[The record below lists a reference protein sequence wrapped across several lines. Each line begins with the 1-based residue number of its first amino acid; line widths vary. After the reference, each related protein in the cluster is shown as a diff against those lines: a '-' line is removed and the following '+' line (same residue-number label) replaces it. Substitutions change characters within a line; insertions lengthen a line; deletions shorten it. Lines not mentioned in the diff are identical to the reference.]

1 MENLSK
7 KDILKVLSN
16 TVQLNNYIK
25 YSGSNYNQGC
35 KTSLEEYLQ
44 GNKNTSNIK
53 ITPEDYPNILNKF
66 NDLYNDFQETIEDR
80 INAIVED
87 SISTINLD
95 KFQSIKTKE
104 QYNQVLQFVE
114 KSMKKSLSSNLF
126 GTDEEDVQ
134 FPNFLP
140 MRERLALLVKSV
152 KLANSV
158 IEDTVRIQ
166 TESRN
171 LNGNITT
178 GLQYDNDQSRTLGTG
193 MATVYDRVPQ
203 GRGRCDGHT
212 RDLGESSSQSG
223 QGSRTEGR
231 GDGETLRD
239 EQSTTNDIEH
249 NGADAV
255 AQSETTIRRK
265 NGERTDNIH
274 QQMVGRLV
282 ETLPTLTNKYQN
294 TLKQLNSLKNQLNG
308 NSETLPKI
316 NVITANKVFLCDF
329 DKLYNS
335 DKNGIKMNETS
346 QQKVVFNCASQFSV
360 NIDGLEVQYSFIHQL
375 GTGKQ
380 GILDKLNE
388 IANNPQHELHDITK
402 NQVLPY
408 LKTCV
413 KIKELSKE
421 CQSLM
426 DKIQSL
432 QEDLS
437 NQVIEQ
443 DEIITREHQSI
454 EYICNQI
461 TQSNE
466 KKSDIYYIL
475 SLENDNKEDALKQ
488 YYMDN
493 GTDIDSEILDEGIL
507 INSITYSWNDIINEI
522 YRQIKENVYLSE
534 IEQEPIIKPQAT
546 DEPIQKTDNIIEEPS
561 LELCFKV
568 NDIIPLLDSSP
579 SAPYKPFV
587 IESISQN
594 EVTLRD
600 LEFAYPV
607 YEKRSIEE
615 IQCAYD
621 DVIKNNSNF
630 DFSLKKCEDTHNLR
644 ISNKFDYDG
653 EEYLIR
659 RIDENANFC
668 WCQSEKGNDIFLNIN
683 QAVEL
688 KNKTIDKWKDI
699 TRKGNN
705 VIGNAVFKYIPQ
717 KQFIKLDT
725 DTALKIAKELEKKIK
740 YSGKVNPKDNTITL
754 TISKNDWNTF
764 NDIKKSIKDISKPK
778 TPQTKVKLKDVFYE
792 MVSTYDTEFTVDD
805 LLKLPLE
812 KQQKIADMYKQ
823 SEPFDIDNHYELDY
837 NILVQINV
845 AINESRLNETPII
858 SDLLNNGYKVL
869 STYIKNAEDIIYDEF
884 DESNHNITNFDIVRA
899 TYSIRLIN
907 PNGETM
913 SFDGYYKIE
922 QAINDPTNTFF
933 TQKKEVHG
941 LYDKLSKIFPKFM
954 ENNCIYSKY
963 STENYEPLA
972 LEKINS
978 NQISVAHYYEQNG
991 DLMRDPEIVF
1001 NVDYDNKTLTPMEY
1015 YNDGLGNADLVE
1027 TEQST
1032 NKTLQKDL
1040 IDFSNTWF
1048 NTIKNQGYA
1057 LERELILHEFQDE
1070 VHDVYVNYHNN
1081 EVISI
1086 NCDERVQANFI
1097 EKNNINIKPIEPTET
1112 IIDIPPEDIKP
1123 AESIEEP
1130 TSIVEEPKPTENSQ
1144 NVEHK
1149 ENTLIEVSNEE
1160 LNEVAYS
1167 LQRNG
1172 SFDFISPNN
1181 NEIKSIKYNE
1191 NNDSYFMINNY
1202 DNSIINFDNNFTKVR
1217 NAIKDLLSQGYGYE
1231 GKEPLQIQ
1239 VQEVSKDK
1247 PKNIPKTDEPP
1258 TIEVISDTS
1267 IAESVHKSK
1276 KKSTTKKSSSRKAKG
1291 NKKLTASELYEKFY
1305 KVEDIKPIDVIQDEV
1320 LIGDKVTY
1328 HSTLTESEHTTI
1340 VDRYNNNINA
1350 IKTLRQ
1356 VEEEHRYATPQEQ
1369 EIMSKYAGWGGVA
1382 QAFDTL
1388 QNDTA
1393 WKNRSIELKSLL
1405 TDEEYKSAIQST
1417 NTSFYTS
1424 PEIIN
1429 SMYKALKNF
1438 GFEGGNMLEP
1448 SMATG
1453 NFFSNMPNNI
1463 MNNSKLYGVEI
1474 DDISGRIAKQLYP
1487 DANIKITGFE
1497 NTTYSNNSFDIAIG
1511 NVPFGNFSVSDQEY
1525 NKNNFLIHDYFFAKA
1540 IDKVK
1545 PTGVIAFVTS
1555 SGTMDKEND
1564 SVRKYIAERC
1574 DLIGAIR
1581 LPNNAFDNAGTSVTS
1596 DIIFLQK
1603 RDTLT
1608 TIEPDWVKTSSF
1620 EGNISINNYFEE
1632 NPDMVLGELKV
1643 VSGRFGN
1650 QLTVAPNKDTPLSE
1664 QLDKA
1669 IQNLH
1674 LPTPMKQSIEVD
1686 TQNQTNGKVIPANP
1700 DVKNFTY
1707 TQIGD
1712 DIYYRSNEIMVQ
1724 QNLKGKTL
1732 EKVIGLNSI
1741 RNAMNNLL
1749 EAQERNCSD
1758 EELKALQDNLNTI
1771 YDNYTNRLGTSINS
1785 RGSKSAFK
1793 NDVEYN
1799 TICALE
1805 SYSGKDN
1812 NDNPI
1817 YEKSDIFSKRT
1828 IRPTLDVS
1836 ITSVHDTLQISLN
1849 NKGCV
1854 DIEYMTELAQ
1864 KHINESYTADKIVDE
1879 LSEHIFIN
1887 PIKHNETDI
1896 YSGYE
1901 TKEEYLSGNI
1911 REKIKIAESFNKNGD
1926 YDKNIS
1932 ALEDVLPPIIPAE
1945 EITAQIGATWIDTS
1959 DYELFMKEVLNTIN
1973 HHEVSRTPSGSYHI
1987 SNKTMENTLASTSVW
2002 GVEQLQSVEIF
2013 EKLLN
2018 HSTIQIK
2025 EVDKNQP
2032 KDEKGNYRY
2041 VVNKE
2046 ATQNANDKAEKM
2058 KNEFSNWL
2066 WQTPER
2072 REKYQQRYNELF
2084 NSIKGR
2090 TYDGSYL
2097 TFPNMSTDITLK
2109 SHQKNAIAR
2118 AISNGNT
2125 LLAHAVGAGKS
2136 FEMIA
2141 TVMEKKRLG
2150 LLSKA
2155 CVTVPN
2161 SLVMQMYNEWKRL
2174 YPTANILVATDIK
2187 TKADREK
2194 FVAQSATGNFDA
2206 VIISHDSFRSIP
2218 MSNEFTV
2225 EYINKQIDT
2234 LEQSLN
2240 ERKAN
2245 GDRISIKDI
2254 QSSIKRLKKKLED
2267 IATNK
2272 KDDSLAFD
2280 KIGFD
2285 ALVVDEAHVFKNAM
2299 INTKMTNVK
2308 GVASKSGSA
2317 MANDMAM
2324 KCEYLNK
2331 LTNYQN
2337 VVFATGTPVS
2347 NSMTEFY
2354 TMQNYLRPD
2363 ILEKCGIK
2371 TFDDWASV
2379 FGNTVTQLEPKPAGD
2394 GYRMASR
2401 FCEFCNVPEMMNQYL
2416 QFADVINRE
2425 QLDIPNLPTIE
2436 TGNMQVIKATP
2447 SKEQL
2452 AIVKELADRSE
2463 AIHNGAVNPKDDN
2476 HLKITNEAR
2485 LLGLDACCLDKNIP
2499 INPNGKI
2506 SKCIDKVEEIYN
2518 QSKDNVQA
2526 IFCDI
2531 AINSVDGEGNPRFSA
2546 YDHIKNELIKRGIP
2560 ADEICLANDAQ
2571 NPTDK
2576 AIMLNQ
2582 LQNAQKRIVIA
2593 STSKMGTGA
2602 NFQNHLKAIHN
2613 LDIPWRPSDYEQ
2625 RLGRILRQGN
2635 QNKEIGV
2642 YQYLT
2647 ERTFDAYMLNVVA
2660 TKQKFIGQIS
2670 NIENGVSKVGRTAS
2684 DVDELTLTYQEMQ
2697 SIASGDPRIKEK
2709 IQLDIEV
2716 AKLRNEQSNHNKTV
2730 IQYKRLADEIPQKI
2744 INVENNLQ
2752 KATIDLSTY
2761 QTNYETMQNAPHY
2774 EDKKPFQITLNG
2786 TEYTDR
2792 KSAGEALEPLI
2803 NKAIYSG
2810 NPTQTIGNY
2819 CGFSLKIEKSN
2830 NYLTENPSYD
2840 IVLTAKL
2847 QYRLSVELNSNH
2859 VSGTGAIT
2867 RLENFA
2873 KSEFN
2878 ITVNQLTT
2886 SIEKLQSDLANAI
2899 DGSTKPFEKVDL
2911 LKQKEERLSELNAYL
2926 SRPVNEIISDD
2937 IEEVAEIQE
2946 TQSKYEEVK
2955 PIKEEPS
2962 IEQKNSK
2969 AYNEMSEF
2977 FKKDTKFLIENT
2989 PFLVK
2994 STDTNSITIQNMNIT
3009 SNIKTFNWD
3018 NFKVLTQQN
3027 KVTIDNSIK
3036 DKSIEKKK
3044 KILKR

>member
-1 MENLSK
+1 MGNLSER
-7 KDILKVLSN
+7 DILKVLSN
-16 TVQLNNYIK
+16 TEELNNYIK
-25 YSGSNYNQGC
+25 YAGSNYNQDC
-35 KTSLEEYLQ
+35 KSSLENYLQ
-44 GNKNTSNIK
+44 GDKNINSIM
-53 ITPEDYPNILNKF
+53 ITPEDYPNIITQF

-95 KFQSIKTKE
+95 KLQSIKTKE

-114 KSMKKSLSSNLF
+114 KSIKKSLNNNLF
-126 GTDEEDVQ
+126 GIDEEDIQ
-134 FPNFLP
+134 FPNFLT

-152 KLANSV
+152 KLANFV
-158 IEDTVRIQ
+158 IDDTVRIQ
-166 TESRN
+166 KESRN

-178 GLQYDNDQSRTLGTG
+178 GLQYDNSQSRTLGTG
-193 MATVYDRVPQ
+193 VATVHDRVQQ
-203 GRGRCDGHT
+203 GRGGRDEHT

-223 QGSRTEGR
+223 QGSRTEG
-231 GDGETLRD
+231 GGNGETLRE
-239 EQSTTNDIEH
+239 EQSKTNDIEY
-249 NGADAV
+249 NGIDEV
-255 AQSETTIRRK
+255 AHSQTTIR
-265 NGERTDNIH
+265 GEDGKRTDNLH

-282 ETLPTLTNKYQN
+282 KTLPTLTNKYQVI
-294 TLKQLNSLKNQLNG
+294 LKELNLLRNQLNG
-308 NSETLPKI
+308 NSEILPKI
-316 NVITANKVFLCDF
+316 NVITANKLILCDF
-329 DKLYNS
+329 DKLSNS
-335 DKNGIKMNETS
+335 DRNGVKINETS
-346 QQKVVFNCASQFSV
+346 QQKVIFNCASQFSV
-360 NIDGLEVQYSFIHQL
+360 NIDGLEVEYNFIHQL

-380 GILDKLNE
+380 GILDKLDE

-413 KIKELSKE
+413 KIQELSKE
-421 CQSLM
+421 CQSLN
-426 DKIQSL
+426 DKIQLL

-437 NQVIEQ
+437 NQVIQQNELIQ
-443 DEIITREHQSI
+443 KEHQSI
-454 EYICNQI
+454 EYICTQI

-507 INSITYSWNDIINEI
+507 IDNIIYSWNDIFAEI
-522 YRQIKENVYLSE
+522 DRQIQENIYLLE
-534 IEQEPIIKPQAT
+534 IEQEPTAESQPI
-546 DEPIQKTDNIIEEPS
+546 DEHIQEQETQF
-561 LELCFKV
+561 ELSFKV
-568 NDIIPLLDSSP
+568 NDIIPLLDNSP
-579 SAPYKPFV
+579 SSQYKPFV
-587 IESISQN
+587 IENISEN
-594 EVTLRD
+594 EVSLRD

-607 YEKRSIEE
+607 YVKHSIEE
-615 IQCAYD
+615 VQRAYN

-630 DFSLKKCEDTHNLR
+630 DFSLKQYKENHGLR
-644 ISNKFDYDG
+644 TLNKFDYNND
-653 EEYLIR
+653 EYLIR

-668 WCQSEKGNDIFLNIN
+668 WCQSEKGNSVFFNID
-683 QAVEL
+683 QVIEL
-688 KNKTIDKWKDI
+688 KNKTLNKWKNI
-699 TRKGNN
+699 TIKNN
-705 VIGNAVFKYIPQ
+705 NIIGNTVFKYIPK
-717 KQFIKLDT
+717 KQYIKLDT
-725 DTALKIAKELEKKIK
+725 DTALAIAKELEKKIK
-740 YSGKVNPKDNTITL
+740 YSGKVNQDDTITL
-754 TISKNDWNTF
+754 TISKNDRDIFT
-764 NDIKKSIKDISKPK
+764 DIKKSIENSNKEVSPENLVSKSK
-778 TPQTKVKLKDVFYE
+778 N
-792 MVSTYDTEFTVDD
+792 DT
-805 LLKLPLE
+805 
-812 KQQKIADMYKQ
+812 
-823 SEPFDIDNHYELDY
+823 S
-837 NILVQINV
+837 
-845 AINESRLNETPII
+845 
-858 SDLLNNGYKVL
+858 
-869 STYIKNAEDIIYDEF
+869 
-884 DESNHNITNFDIVRA
+884 ITNAQENR
-899 TYSIRLIN
+899 
-907 PNGETM
+907 
-913 SFDGYYKIE
+913 
-922 QAINDPTNTFF
+922 
-933 TQKKEVHG
+933 
-941 LYDKLSKIFPKFM
+941 LYDKLSKLFPNFM
-954 ENNCIYSKY
+954 ENNCVYSKY
-963 STENYEPLA
+963 SAENYEPLA
-972 LEKINS
+972 LEKINL
-978 NQISVAHYYEQNG
+978 NQISIAHYYEQNG

-1001 NVDYDNKTLTPMEY
+1001 NVDYDNNTLTPVEY
-1015 YNDGLGNADLVE
+1015 YNDGLSSVDLVE
-1027 TEQST
+1027 TEQGI
-1032 NKTLQKDL
+1032 NKSLQQDL
-1040 IDFSNTWF
+1040 INFSNTWF
-1048 NTIKNQGYA
+1048 NNIKNQGYE
-1057 LERELILHEFQDE
+1057 LERALILHEFQDE
-1070 VHDVYVNYHNN
+1070 VHDVYVNYHEN

-1086 NCDERVQANFI
+1086 NCDERVQADFI
-1097 EKNNINIKPIEPTET
+1097 EKNNITINPFKPTET
-1112 IIDIPPEDIKP
+1112 IIDIPPESIKLVEP
-1123 AESIEEP
+1123 IHTIEELTP
-1130 TSIVEEPKPTENSQ
+1130 IKETQVSKFTKSIDELQVGDTIKYQDKIWTITSINGDFSINMENTDRNDNNIYHSLYGNWKESLKFDGFEYISPEDVHTIPKQVEVEENQLELFDEPVKIEEN
-1144 NVEHK
+1144 N
-1149 ENTLIEVSNEE
+1149 LLEVSTEE
-1160 LNEVAYS
+1160 LNEIAYS

-1172 SFDFISPNN
+1172 SFDFISPNDN
-1181 NEIKSIKYNE
+1181 QIKSIQYNE
-1191 NNDSYFMINNY
+1191 NSDSYFMINKN
-1202 DNSIINFDNNFTKVR
+1202 DNSIINFGNNFTNVR
-1217 NAIKDLLSQGYGYE
+1217 NAIKDLLSQGYGYK
-1231 GKEPLQIQ
+1231 GKEPTQ
-1239 VQEVSKDK
+1239 
-1247 PKNIPKTDEPP
+1247 IPKILKNEPKI
-1258 TIEVISDTS
+1258 TIDKVIEDTPIS
-1267 IAESVHKSK
+1267 ESVHKPNK
-1276 KKSTTKKSSSRKAKG
+1276 KITTKKSSSRKSKK

-1305 KVEDIKPIDVIQDEV
+1305 KVENIKPIDVIQNEV
-1320 LIGDKVTY
+1320 LTGDKVTY
-1328 HSTLTESEHTTI
+1328 HSTLTESEHTTTA
-1340 VDRYNNNINA
+1340 DRYNNNINA

-1356 VEEEHRYATPQEQ
+1356 VETEHRYATPQEQ

-1382 QAFDTL
+1382 QAFDTI
-1388 QNDTA
+1388 QTDTT
-1393 WKNRSIELKSLL
+1393 WKNRSIELKKFL

-1429 SMYKALKNF
+1429 SMYKALENF
-1438 GFEGGNMLEP
+1438 GFEGGNILEP

-1453 NFFSNMPNNI
+1453 NFFSNMPSNI
-1463 MNNSKLYGVEI
+1463 MDNSKLYGVEI

-1487 DANIKITGFE
+1487 NANIKITGFE
-1497 NTTYSNNSFDIAIG
+1497 NATYSNNSFDVAIG

-1545 PTGVIAFVTS
+1545 PTGIIAFITS

-1564 SVRKYIAERC
+1564 NVRKYIAERC

-1581 LPNNAFDNAGTSVTS
+1581 LPNNAFNNAGTSVTS

-1608 TIEPDWVKTSSF
+1608 TLEPNWVKTSNF
-1620 EGNISINNYFEE
+1620 NNNISINNYFAE

-1650 QLTVAPNKDTPLSE
+1650 QLTVEPNKDTPLSE

-1674 LPTPMKQSIEVD
+1674 LPTPMKQSIEID

-1700 DVKNFTY
+1700 NIKNFTY
-1707 TQIGD
+1707 TQIDD

-1732 EKVIGLNSI
+1732 EKVIALNSI

-1749 EAQERNCSD
+1749 EAQANNCSD
-1758 EELKALQDNLNTI
+1758 TELQQLQENLNTI
-1771 YDNYTNRLGTSINS
+1771 YDNYTNRLGISINS
-1785 RGSKSAFK
+1785 RESKLAFK

-1805 SYSGKDN
+1805 SYSGKDDK
-1812 NDNPI
+1812 DNPI
-1817 YEKSDIFSKRT
+1817 YKKSDIFSKRT
-1828 IRPTLDVS
+1828 IKPTLDISVIS
-1836 ITSVHDTLQISLN
+1836 IHDTLQISLN

-1854 DIEYMTELAQ
+1854 DIKYMTDLAQ
-1864 KHINESYTADKIVDE
+1864 KHLDENYTADRIVDE

-1887 PIKHNETDI
+1887 PIKHNEVDI

-1911 REKIKIAESFNKNGD
+1911 REKLKIAESFNKNGD
-1926 YDKNIS
+1926 YDRNIS
-1932 ALEDVLPPIIPAE
+1932 ALKEVVPPIIPAE

-1973 HHEVSRTPSGSYHI
+1973 NHEVTRTPSGSYHV
-1987 SNKTMENTLASTSVW
+1987 SNKNTENTLASTSVW

-2041 VVNKE
+2041 IVNRE
-2046 ATQNANDKAEKM
+2046 ATQSANDKAEKM
-2058 KNEFSNWL
+2058 KNEFSTWL
-2066 WQTPER
+2066 WQTQER

-2097 TFPNMSTDITLK
+2097 TFSNMSADITLK
-2109 SHQKNAIAR
+2109 PHQKNAVAR

-2125 LLAHAVGAGKS
+2125 LLAHTVGAGKS

-2141 TVMEKKRLG
+2141 SVMEKKRLG

-2174 YPTANILVATDIK
+2174 YPIANILVATDIK

-2194 FVAQSATGNFDA
+2194 FIAQSATGNFDA
-2206 VIISHDSFRSIP
+2206 VIISHDSFKSIP

-2234 LEQSLN
+2234 LEQALN

-2245 GDRISIKDI
+2245 GDRISVKDI
-2254 QSSIKRLKKKLED
+2254 QTSIKRLKKKLED
-2267 IATNK
+2267 IATHK
-2272 KDDSLAFD
+2272 KDDSIAFD

-2299 INTKMTNVK
+2299 INTKMNNVK
-2308 GVASKSGSA
+2308 GVSSKSGSA

-2337 VVFATGTPVS
+2337 VIFATGTPVS

-2394 GYRMASR
+2394 GYRMANH

-2425 QLDIPNLPTIE
+2425 QLDIPNLPILE
-2436 TGNMQVIKATP
+2436 NDKMQVIKATP
-2447 SKEQL
+2447 SDEQL
-2452 AIVKELADRSE
+2452 AIVKELAKRSE
-2463 AIHNGAVNPKDDN
+2463 AIHNGAVNPKEDN

-2485 LLGLDACCLDKNIP
+2485 LLGLDACCLDKDIP

-2506 SKCIDKVEEIYN
+2506 AMCINKVEEIYN
-2518 QSKDNVQA
+2518 QSNDNVQA

-2531 AINSVDGEGNPRFSA
+2531 AINSVDGNGNPKFSV
-2546 YDHIKNELIKRGIP
+2546 YEYIQDELIKRGIP
-2560 ADEICLANDAQ
+2560 TDEICLANDAQ

-2602 NFQNHLKAIHN
+2602 NFQNNLKAIHN

-2744 INVENNLQ
+2744 TIAENNLE
-2752 KATIDLSTY
+2752 KATTDLSTY
-2761 QTNYETMQNAPHY
+2761 QTQYEIMQNAPHD

-2786 TEYTDR
+2786 MEYTDR
-2792 KSAGEALEPLI
+2792 KSAGEVLEPII

-2830 NYLTENPSYD
+2830 DYLTENLSYD

-2847 QYRLSVELNSNH
+2847 QYRLSVELNNNH

-2873 KSEFN
+2873 KAEFDR
-2878 ITVNQLTT
+2878 TVNQLTT
-2886 SIEKLQSDLANAI
+2886 SIEKLQSDLTNAI
-2899 DGSTKPFEKVDL
+2899 EGSTKLFEKADL
-2911 LKQKEERLSELNAYL
+2911 IKQKEERLTELNKYL
-2926 SRPVNEIISDD
+2926 SNPDSDILANVEDINEDM
-2937 IEEVAEIQE
+2937 EEKEVE
-2946 TQSKYEEVK
+2946 TVQKIQSKHEEDK
-2955 PIKEEPS
+2955 PIKEEPIQS
-2962 IEQKNSK
+2962 QQISK
-2969 AYNEMSEF
+2969 I
-2977 FKKDTKFLIENT
+2977 DTPNT
-2989 PFLVK
+2989 PIGDK
-2994 STDTNSITIQNMNIT
+2994 TIAN
-3009 SNIKTFNWD
+3009 
-3018 NFKVLTQQN
+3018 
-3027 KVTIDNSIK
+3027 
-3036 DKSIEKKK
+3036 KK